1 MKEKRGRV
9 NANVGFVATMGA
21 LHTGHLSLIERAKNE
36 NDFVVV
42 SIFINPTQFREGED
56 FNRYPRKLEADSVLC
71 KAAGVNLLFTPNVED
86 IYGNDEP
93 TIKAPTITGHIL
105 EGKFREEHFDGVLTI
120 VMKLFNIVQPNRA
133 YFGKKDA
140 QQAILI
146 TKMTNAFFFNIEIA
160 LCETVREN
168 GGLAL
173 SSRNIY
179 LSKSEK
185 SEAFKLSKA
194 LFEASKLIKQN
205 EIRALAIIQVITEV
219 LKPLPIDYIAIVDRE
234 LKAIETIKK
243 GETIILIAARA
254 GTTRLI
260 DNMWI

>member
-1 MKEKRGRV
+1 MKEARGRV
-9 NANVGFVATMGA
+9 NASVGFVATMGA
-21 LHTGHLSLIERAKNE
+21 LHAGHLSLIERAKNE

-42 SIFINPTQFREGED
+42 SIFVNPTQFREGED
-56 FNRYPRKLEADSVLC
+56 FDRYPRQLEADSILC
-71 KAAGVNLLFTPNVED
+71 KAAGVDLLFAPNAED
-86 IYGNDEP
+86 IYGSDEP
-93 TIKAPTITGHIL
+93 AIKSPAITGHIL
-105 EGKFREEHFDGVLTI
+105 EGKFREGHFDGVLTV

-146 TKMTNAFFFNIEIA
+146 TKMVKAFFLNVEIV
-160 LCETVREN
+160 LCETAREG

-173 SSRNIY
+173 SSRNTY

-185 SEAFKLSKA
+185 NEAYKLSKA

-205 EIRALAIIQVITEV
+205 EFRSLAIVQAITEV
-219 LKPLPIDYIAIVDRE
+219 LKPLSIDYIAIVDYE
-234 LKAIETIKK
+234 LKAIETIKR
-243 GETIILIAARA
+243 GETIILIAARV
-254 GTTRLI
+254 GITRLI